1 MPIVGFWTLIVTGPD
16 FGGRVNFSNKDELR
30 RRLLDNLPGSP
41 VSLVPRRLYG
51 ESPLYVLKSPVD
63 TDGAIQLMATIK
75 KSALKFRAYD
85 PVENPR
91 LSLNESRKQVSGS
104 VGVFAHLL
112 SPNREGATVH
122 NALCALVCGMA
133 MAQQKVVVMLQEEHV
148 TADFSMVDPHA

>member
-1 MPIVGFWTLIVTGPD
+1 M
-16 FGGRVNFSNKDELR
+16 
-30 RRLLDNLPGSP
+30 
-41 VSLVPRRLYG
+41 PRRLYG